1 MSGIGQHNLCLV
13 ESLVGLVDDDIVE
26 HAGLGIFLLYIKV
39 DIGDAVVED
48 AFGDFHRRLAFAH
61 GDDELPQTALG
72 TGREGIL
79 EIERYSGGEDAEY
92 NDGPHDAEEGDAGG
106 LHGEKLKVF
115 AHVAEGDERG
125 QKEGQRQC
133 LRDEGDA
140 HVPEELC
147 QYVECQTFAHK
158 VVNIAPCELHHEDEQ
173 THEEG
178 CNEHLQELCS
188 DECVYPFWLQGIQ

>member
-1 MSGIGQHNLCLV
+1 MEFVGGHRHMSGIGQHNLCLV

-106 LHGEKLKVF
+106 LHGRRNFIFELNAPMLLKKHL
-115 AHVAEGDERG
+115 AR
-125 QKEGQRQC
+125 
-133 LRDEGDA
+133 LR
-140 HVPEELC
+140 
-147 QYVECQTFAHK
+147 
-158 VVNIAPCELHHEDEQ
+158 PC
-173 THEEG
+173 
-178 CNEHLQELCS
+178 CRR
-188 DECVYPFWLQGIQ
+188 